1 MLLFPNST
9 MRLSALPAALT
20 IIIVIALALLIG
32 KRLDLLFA
40 GGEGVGPHASA
51 LLKETY
57 DFSDPSRPSSSA
69 LPSVLTRGATVT
81 TNAFTFAR
89 YTINDECTIALAE
102 NSSLTLEDGRGTHNA
117 FTLLTGR
124 AVAVGDCAFTTRE
137 TQINVHGTATVVHFS
152 WLNKIVV
159 KAIEGNVVVSQSG
172 TTTELTSE
180 SPALQFST
188 LPSAI
193 IQEETGFSLTQNDLI
208 SSFYNWSL
216 ND

>member
-32 KRLDLLFA
+32 KRLDLPFA
-40 GGEGVGPHASA
+40 GGEGAGPHANA

-57 DFSDPSRPSSSA
+57 DFSDPSHPSSSV

-89 YTINDECTIALAE
+89 YTINNECTIALAE
-102 NSSLTLEDGRGTHNA
+102 NSSAILEDARKSKNTL
-117 FTLLTGR
+117 TLLTGR
-124 AVAVGDCAFTTRE
+124 FVAMGNCTLVTRE
-137 TQINVHGTATVVHFS
+137 TAIHIQGTATVVHFS
-152 WLNKIVV
+152 WLNEIAV
-159 KAIEGNVVVSQSG
+159 KTLEGNTTVSQSG
-172 TTTELTSE
+172 TTTELTPE

-208 SSFYNWSL
+208 SSFYTWSL